1 MNPADARPG
10 EFENGAAGAAP
21 DLQDP
26 RAVLSVL
33 EADQIVAAKQST
45 RFGRR
50 QLSRGARILLWGMR
64 VYVVIMFVLVVIFA
78 IQIIHSAR

>member
-1 MNPADARPG
+1 MNPADARHG
-10 EFENGAAGAAP
+10 EFENYAAEAAL

-33 EADQIVAAKQST
+33 EADQIVAAKQRT

-50 QLSRGARILLWGMR
+50 NLSRGARILLWGMR
-64 VYVVIMFVLVVIFA
+64 VYVVIMFVLVVISA
-78 IQIIHSAR
+78 IRIIHPAP